1 MFKLFDDSFNDS
13 FLKVYFQSLL
23 LLERRLRIV
32 TNNALT
38 LREVM
43 ILSIIDRL
51 AETKRNTSGNIALY
65 LQVSPPVI
73 STSIKTLIKKGYVV
87 KRINHDDNR
96 YFYLDL
102 TEKGKE
108 SNKKSLQFNSKIIQK
123 IIGNLSPF
131 DLKSIYKLFK
141 TTEQII
147 DKENKS
153 LDIEEKNS

>member
-13 FLKVYFQSLL
+13 FIKVYFQSLL

-43 ILSIIDRL
+43 VLSIIDRL
-51 AETKRNTSGNIALY
+51 AKTKRNTSGNIALY

-73 STSIKTLIKKGYVV
+73 STSIKTLVKKGYVV

-108 SNKKSLQFNSKIIQK
+108 SNKNSLQFNSKLIQK
-123 IIGNLSPF
+123 IIGTLSPF
-131 DLKSIYKLFK
+131 DLKGIYKLFK

-147 DKENKS
+147 DEENKS
-153 LDIEEKNS
+153 LDIEEKK

>member
-13 FLKVYFQSLL
+13 FIKVYFQSLL

-43 ILSIIDRL
+43 VLSIIDRL
-51 AETKRNTSGNIALY
+51 SKTKRNTSGNIALY

-73 STSIKTLIKKGYVV
+73 STSIKTLIKKGYVI

-131 DLKSIYKLFK
+131 DLKGIYKLFK

-147 DKENKS
+147 DEENKS
-153 LDIEEKNS
+153 LDIEEK

>member
-13 FLKVYFQSLL
+13 FIKVYFQSLL

-43 ILSIIDRL
+43 VLSIIDRL
-51 AETKRNTSGNIALY
+51 AKTKRNTSGNIALY

-73 STSIKTLIKKGYVV
+73 STSIKTLIKKGYVI

-108 SNKKSLQFNSKIIQK
+108 SNKNSLQFNSKIIQK

-131 DLKSIYKLFK
+131 DLKGIYKLFK

-147 DKENKS
+147 DQENKS

>member
-13 FLKVYFQSLL
+13 FIKVYFQSLL

-43 ILSIIDRL
+43 VLSIIDRL
-51 AETKRNTSGNIALY
+51 AKTKRNTSGNIALY

-73 STSIKTLIKKGYVV
+73 STSIKTLIKKGYVI

-131 DLKSIYKLFK
+131 DLKGIYKLFK

-147 DKENKS
+147 DEENKS
-153 LDIEEKNS
+153 LDIEEK

>member
-13 FLKVYFQSLL
+13 FIKVYFQSLL
-23 LLERRLRIV
+23 LLERRLRII

-43 ILSIIDRL
+43 VLSIIDRL
-51 AETKRNTSGNIALY
+51 SKTKRNTSGNIALY

-108 SNKKSLQFNSKIIQK
+108 SNKKSLQYNSKIIQK

-131 DLKSIYKLFK
+131 DLKGIYKLFK

-147 DKENKS
+147 DEENKS
-153 LDIEEKNS
+153 LDIEEKK